1 MCLQLEN
8 TTWNMV
14 KEKLDTY
21 FIYIDCAWNLQ
32 NLIQFLMCI
41 HDVTYLHKWETD
53 KATWMYNMK
62 KGDYLKSAHKPKLL
76 KSQFGIN
83 HPTLFFSVWNFK
95 LGFLYLNFP
104 KNWR

>member
-1 MCLQLEN
+1 
-8 TTWNMV
+8 MV

-53 KATWMYNMK
+53 KATWMHNMKKGDKATWMHNMK
-62 KGDYLKSAHKPKLL
+62 KGDYLKSAHKPKLI
-76 KSQFGIN
+76 KRQFGIN
-83 HPTLFFSVWNFK
+83 IPHSSFQPETSN
-95 LGFLYLNFP
+95 
-104 KNWR
+104 

>member
-1 MCLQLEN
+1 MCFQLEN

-53 KATWMYNMK
+53 KATWMHNIK
-62 KGDYLKSAHKPKLL
+62 KETIWNLPVSPSFLKVSSESIILH
-76 KSQFGIN
+76 SSFQFETSN
-83 HPTLFFSVWNFK
+83 
-95 LGFLYLNFP
+95 
-104 KNWR
+104 

>member
-1 MCLQLEN
+1 MCLQLERSSSSVRTKPN

-41 HDVTYLHKWETD
+41 HDVTYLHKWEID
-53 KATWMYNMK
+53 KTTWMHNME
-62 KGDYLKSAHKPKLL
+62 KGDYLNLPMRPSFL
-76 KSQFGIN
+76 KANSELVILHSSFQFETPN
-83 HPTLFFSVWNFK
+83 
-95 LGFLYLNFP
+95 
-104 KNWR
+104 

>member
-1 MCLQLEN
+1 
-8 TTWNMV
+8 MV

-21 FIYIDCAWNLQ
+21 FIYIEWAWNLQ

-53 KATWMYNMK
+53 KATWMHNMK
-62 KGDYLKSAHKPKLL
+62 KGDHLKSAHKPKLL

-83 HPTLFFSVWNFK
+83 HPTLLFLVWNFK
-95 LGFLYLNFP
+95 LGLLYLNFP
-104 KNWR
+104 KNWL